1 MARVL
6 RASALVA
13 LTLSAFLPSVAQ
25 SATVHATARLRPA
38 PRRVA
43 AAEPLRVYRF
53 VLMGPLSPARSAAA
67 VIVEVSD
74 DRWTAREFG
83 FVEVAL
89 PEYDP
94 NLSASGGLAHWN
106 DAAEQFEA
114 LALEP

>member
-1 MARVL
+1 MARVR
-6 RASALVA
+6 RALLA
-13 LTLSAFLPSVAQ
+13 LTLLVFLPSWAQ

-38 PRRVA
+38 LRRLA

-53 VLMGPLSPARSAAA
+53 VLMGPLTPARPAAA

-89 PEYDP
+89 PADFDP
-94 NLSASGGLAHWN
+94 NRGASGGLARWN
-106 DAAEQFEA
+106 EAAEQFEA